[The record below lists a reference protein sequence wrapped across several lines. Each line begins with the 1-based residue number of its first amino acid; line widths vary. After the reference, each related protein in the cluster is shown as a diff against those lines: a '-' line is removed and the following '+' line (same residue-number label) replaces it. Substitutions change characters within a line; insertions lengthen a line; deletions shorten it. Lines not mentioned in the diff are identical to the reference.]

1 MGKFSVNIV
10 RNVTHFI
17 GQQAMCFQ
25 QWRKLERLAIRL
37 AQHEQDATLPN
48 KTHKTDIFTF
58 L

>member
-1 MGKFSVNIV
+1 VSKLRIFNANID

-37 AQHEQDATLPN
+37 ALHEQDATLPIE
-48 KTHKTDIFTF
+48 TPER
-58 L
+58 

>member
-1 MGKFSVNIV
+1 MLNTNIE

-37 AQHEQDATLPN
+37 AQHEQGTTLPN
-48 KTHKTDIFTF
+48 ETH
-58 L
+58 